1 MNKIKLEE
9 DVVKELVTKFLLCK
23 PNGNWHEDRTKTA
36 DLHGHGVDIKLCGG
50 KRNSE
55 FFLIEC
61 KGKSYAKSAKSINRQ
76 NSWVYALGQII
87 KRMDTKRIISSGAHK
102 GEVNHAYKYGLALC
116 DESARV
122 ALYSIPYEIARVL
135 NLYIFSVNE
144 YGEVIQFTPSTF
156 GKKHELQEFFLHPI
170 EEYENL

>member
-1 MNKIKLEE
+1 MVKIRLEE
-9 DVVKELVTKFLLCK
+9 DVVKQLVIKFLLNK

-36 DLHGHGVDIKLCGG
+36 DLHGHGVDLKFCGG

-61 KGKSYAKSAKSINRQ
+61 KGKSYAKSARSINRQ

-87 KRMDTKRIISSGAHK
+87 KRMDTKRIISSGKSK
-102 GEVNHAYKYGLALC
+102 GDVNRAYKYGLALC

-122 ALYSIPYEIARVL
+122 ALYSIPKEIAKVL
-135 NLYIFSVNE
+135 NLHIFSVNE
-144 YGEVIQFTPSTF
+144 YGEVIQFTPSKF
-156 GKKHELQEFFLHPI
+156 GEKYDESAFYLKPLES
-170 EEYENL
+170 YSD